1 MSRKPSHN
9 VFPIGDYRCDREA
22 GQSLSDRTVIDPVA
36 LIAAARTLDPM
47 PRSVARLATVIAR
60 GDWAISEIEE
70 IVSFDP
76 ALSGR
81 LLQFANSAASASLVP
96 VVTVRS
102 AVIRMGVG
110 TLLAFATA
118 TTTRRQLQRAI
129 PEYGLGEDDLWKHSV
144 AAALAAE
151 LMQPFTRSPIPPEAF
166 TAAILHDIGKLV
178 LARFIDPPHLAA
190 LSAARQDLSR
200 PDGDLEL
207 EVLGS
212 THATLGGLIA
222 REWLLPDRLARG
234 IEFHHTPDDGR
245 DVLCD
250 VVHVADA
257 AANALGIGATLD
269 SRTRDRVLPSVA
281 GRLGLTDDGFRRLCE
296 KLSAQLGDMLERFA
310 A

>member
-1 MSRKPSHN
+1 
-9 VFPIGDYRCDREA
+9 
-22 GQSLSDRTVIDPVA
+22 
-36 LIAAARTLDPM
+36 M
-47 PRSVARLATVIAR
+47 PRSVARLATTIAR
-60 GDWAISEIEE
+60 GDWAIAEIEE

-96 VVTVRS
+96 VATVRS
-102 AVIRMGVG
+102 AVIRVGVG
-110 TLLAFATA
+110 MLLAFATA

-129 PEYGLGEDDLWKHSV
+129 PEYGLGEDELWKHSV
-144 AAALAAE
+144 AAALAAQ
-151 LMQPFTRSPIPPEAF
+151 LMQPFTSSPVPPEAF

-178 LARFIDPPHLAA
+178 VARFIDPPHLAA
-190 LSAARQDLSR
+190 LTAARQDQSR
-200 PDGDLEL
+200 PDGELEL
-207 EVLGS
+207 EVLGC

-257 AANALGIGATLD
+257 AANAVGIGARLGNGN
-269 SRTRDRVLPSVA
+269 RNRVLPSVA
-281 GRLGLTDDGFRRLCE
+281 KRLALSDDGFGRLCDT
-296 KLSAQLGDMLERFA
+296 LSAHFDDMLDRLA

>member
-1 MSRKPSHN
+1 MSRQPSHN
-9 VFPIGDYRCDREA
+9 VVSTGDYRSNREA
-22 GQSLSDRTVIDPVA
+22 GRSLSDHTVIDPVA
-36 LIAAARTLDPM
+36 LTAAARTLDPM
-47 PRSVARLATVIAR
+47 PRSVARLATTIAR
-60 GDWAISEIEE
+60 GDWAIAEIED
-70 IVSFDP
+70 IVSFDA

-96 VVTVRS
+96 VTTVRA
-102 AVIRMGVG
+102 AVIRVGVG
-110 TLLAFATA
+110 MLLAFATA

-144 AAALAAE
+144 AAALAAQ
-151 LMQPFTRSPIPPEAF
+151 LMQPFTSSSIPPEAF
-166 TAAILHDIGKLV
+166 TAAILHDVGKLV
-178 LARFIDPPHLAA
+178 LARFIDPPHMAA

-234 IEFHHTPDDGR
+234 IEFHHTPDEGR

-257 AANALGIGATLD
+257 AANAVGVGSTLG
-269 SRTRDRVLPSVA
+269 SCTRNRVLPSVA
-281 GRLGLTDDGFRRLCE
+281 SRLSLTDHGFGRLCE
-296 KLSAQLGDMLERFA
+296 TLSSHLGDMLERLA